1 MNITKEIHMEDPE
14 YYKGIINTYN
24 HLKGFGFI
32 RREKG
37 KDVFF
42 FFEDFIERNANITI
56 GDTVKFIIEK
66 KPKGPRAFK
75 IEVVS
80 GIDQH

>member
-1 MNITKEIHMEDPE
+1 MKESE
-14 YYKGIINTYN
+14 YHKGTINTYN

-42 FFEDFIERNANITI
+42 FFEDFIEGNANVAI

-75 IEVVS
+75 IEVIS
-80 GIDQH
+80 GIDYN

>member
-1 MNITKEIHMEDPE
+1 MKPDELHLGT
-14 YYKGIINTYN
+14 INAYN

-42 FFEDFIERNANITI
+42 FFEDFSDGTADVFI
-56 GDTVKFIIEK
+56 GDTVRFTIEQRD
-66 KPKGPRAFK
+66 KGPRAYN
-75 IEVVS
+75 IEKTR
-80 GIDQH
+80 